1 MYEQIFTYLRNP
13 SLQMFDVSNKCF
25 FPLSIHR
32 RTQGEPGAMPPHIFS
47 ISSHFVLW
55 EAASQTKYCC
65 SPKIKNFVPPKF
77 FGPLQNFGLAAPLYL
92 SNASLLYSLA
102 CLSSVCSVILL
113 LTHIDWRLHC
123 AVLSTS
129 ICFLVYCC
137 KALRYGLPAWTI
149 HVNKFTVKMHTINQK
164 QTAKHPY
171 TSARETN
178 SRRFCKQARANR
190 AKNTKTYYSK
200 TQRNVAGDTV
210 SALHSIRKCVYVIAP
225 DRIVDK
231 KMSNNL
237 MFASCADIFT
247 QKQGCKI
254 FTQEPQPN
262 MQT

>member
-1 MYEQIFTYLRNP
+1 
-13 SLQMFDVSNKCF
+13 
-25 FPLSIHR
+25 
-32 RTQGEPGAMPPHIFS
+32 
-47 ISSHFVLW
+47 
-55 EAASQTKYCC
+55 
-65 SPKIKNFVPPKF
+65 
-77 FGPLQNFGLAAPLYL
+77 
-92 SNASLLYSLA
+92 
-102 CLSSVCSVILL
+102 
-113 LTHIDWRLHC
+113 
-123 AVLSTS
+123 
-129 ICFLVYCC
+129 
-137 KALRYGLPAWTI
+137 
-149 HVNKFTVKMHTINQK
+149 MHTINQK